1 MANKHLLFTLLPL
14 ALCDLSTKLFREEI
28 VNTGAEPFFDS
39 FFKTLRASD
48 GNIKCAFFDLEN
60 TIINGSIAKAIFAY
74 QLREI
79 EFAFKKEDVRPI
91 FGFEDAFTSSID
103 TPYHSCVPDSF
114 IFSNTVVNL
123 DSIVNDIEY
132 LYDDRRKPTDKKK
145 IQALIAVWYRLVNA
159 RFPAIERCEFL
170 GTSVCYRLLHGMDKI
185 ERQTLMKKALAASVG
200 GAIDVY
206 EHIHVNGPQQ
216 TTLKVH
222 LKVELSPYPEALYLM
237 RALKNI
243 NVHPFLISRLHSDYV
258 HSATEAFELGIP
270 LSDCDGS
277 YYSIKDELPQEKRF
291 FFNEGQGKVATIKK
305 LMKTRRCVPVLGLG
319 GSSGSVEMLQYILKY
334 EGYAMMMYIN
344 HVDPRLLKLKETNS
358 RRLHLQKLTR
368 SRWERNEHNAKRV
381 VYRKDEKFKNGDQ
394 MRQGEDLLT

>member
-132 LYDDRRKPTDKKK
+132 LYDDRRKPTHKKK
-145 IQALIAVWYRLVNA
+145 FRRSLPSGIAWSMHAFQRSKDVNFWA
-159 RFPAIERCEFL
+159 Q
-170 GTSVCYRLLHGMDKI
+170 VC
-185 ERQTLMKKALAASVG
+185 
-200 GAIDVY
+200 AIDCY
-206 EHIHVNGPQQ
+206 MEWI
-216 TTLKVH
+216 
-222 LKVELSPYPEALYLM
+222 
-237 RALKNI
+237 R
-243 NVHPFLISRLHSDYV
+243 
-258 HSATEAFELGIP
+258 
-270 LSDCDGS
+270 LSD
-277 YYSIKDELPQEKRF
+277 
-291 FFNEGQGKVATIKK
+291 
-305 LMKTRRCVPVLGLG
+305 RR
-319 GSSGSVEMLQYILKY
+319 
-334 EGYAMMMYIN
+334 
-344 HVDPRLLKLKETNS
+344 
-358 RRLHLQKLTR
+358 
-368 SRWERNEHNAKRV
+368 
-381 VYRKDEKFKNGDQ
+381 
-394 MRQGEDLLT
+394 